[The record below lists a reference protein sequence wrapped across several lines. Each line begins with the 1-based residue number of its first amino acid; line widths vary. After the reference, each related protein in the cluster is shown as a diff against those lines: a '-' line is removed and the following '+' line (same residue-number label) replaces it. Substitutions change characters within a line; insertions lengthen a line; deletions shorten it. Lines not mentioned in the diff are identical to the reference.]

1 MSMLN
6 LHLWEIH
13 RKLRINRN
21 FKRTRAKSINENF
34 LISLEMVDLW
44 RNTILKFPFCLF
56 PHLFFFFSFPFFHF
70 HYSHSTSSSFIL
82 YLTWVVDV
90 FVVGVHVV
98 SDNHLSHLGHLT
110 HPLVGVPGVAADH
123 CHPVRPPAVESL
135 LDVAVVALV
144 HHQAI
149 TIALLV
155 RLPVDKFPD
164 DCQLLLASDPDTG
177 LLDTVADS

>member
-1 MSMLN
+1 MRNGDVSKIPKKLADIMDWESPCPSCASGAKYVRVLCFSAGSWN
-6 LHLWEIH
+6 LAVLG
-13 RKLRINRN
+13 L
-21 FKRTRAKSINENF
+21 
-34 LISLEMVDLW
+34 
-44 RNTILKFPFCLF
+44 PG
-56 PHLFFFFSFPFFHF
+56 
-70 HYSHSTSSSFIL
+70 
-82 YLTWVVDV
+82 VDV
-90 FVVGVHVV
+90 SCGVDAAPLVQPWSRIPSNSAADPGHPVRPFVVGVHVV

-164 DCQLLLASDPDTG
+164 DCQLLLASDPHTG